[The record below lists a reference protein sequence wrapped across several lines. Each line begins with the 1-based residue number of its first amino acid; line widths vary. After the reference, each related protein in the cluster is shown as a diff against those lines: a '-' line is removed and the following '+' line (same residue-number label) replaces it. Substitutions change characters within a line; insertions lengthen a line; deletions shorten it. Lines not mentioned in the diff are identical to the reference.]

1 MTGSKFSL
9 ESVDLLHYHLQ
20 KTSLK
25 RKQRSYIDSP
35 KWFKNKKE
43 TINPKNDDDNCFEYA
58 STAALSY
65 QNIKRNTDVTNQQID
80 FASHPPKDWEKC
92 ESNNKTISLNIL
104 FVPYNTEEIRLA
116 YKSKYNFK
124 RENQMILLINSDGK
138 K

>member
-1 MTGSKFSL
+1 MTWKVHSGNKVTDYNTQSEWKFNYQWHLILFLLMILLKFLLLKSLLQKYQGGLEESMTGSKFSL

-65 QNIKRNTDVTNQQID
+65 QNIKRNTDVTNQ
-80 FASHPPKDWEKC
+80 
-92 ESNNKTISLNIL
+92 
-104 FVPYNTEEIRLA
+104 
-116 YKSKYNFK
+116 
-124 RENQMILLINSDGK
+124 
-138 K
+138 

>member
-1 MTGSKFSL
+1 MTWKVHSGNKVTDYNTQSEWKFNYQWHLILFLLMILLKFLLLKSLLQKYQGGLEESMTGSKFSL
-9 ESVDLLHYHLQ
+9 ESVDLLQYHLQ

-65 QNIKRNTDVTNQQID
+65 QNIKRNTDVTNQ
-80 FASHPPKDWEKC
+80 
-92 ESNNKTISLNIL
+92 
-104 FVPYNTEEIRLA
+104 
-116 YKSKYNFK
+116 
-124 RENQMILLINSDGK
+124 
-138 K
+138 

>member
-1 MTGSKFSL
+1 MNGKFNYQWHLILFLLMILLKFLLLKSLLQKYQGGLEEFMTGSKFSL

-65 QNIKRNTDVTNQQID
+65 QNIKRNTDVTNQ
-80 FASHPPKDWEKC
+80 
-92 ESNNKTISLNIL
+92 
-104 FVPYNTEEIRLA
+104 
-116 YKSKYNFK
+116 
-124 RENQMILLINSDGK
+124 
-138 K
+138 